1 MEAER
6 LQMIN
11 LLKRIFWKR
20 EPNIVSIQHMERL
33 NVQEGECVV
42 ITLDR
47 VISKEQHD
55 NLLAYINGRLGKNVL
70 IIDSGMKVGVIGLG
84 AQ

>member
-1 MEAER
+1 
-6 LQMIN
+6 MIN
-11 LLKRIFWKR
+11 LLKRLFGKR

-33 NVQEGECVV
+33 NVQEGDCVV

-55 NLLAYINGRLGKNVL
+55 HLLAYINGRLGKNVL
-70 IIDSGMKVGVIGLG
+70 VLDSSMNVGVIGPG